1 MKKYTS
7 LKSVFY
13 SDKSSDKVIYTDF
26 LNNRL
31 NNELIVYSGLKM
43 SPFNSKKEIR
53 DVNTLFEIFFLPT
66 VQISILKDKIYKNS
80 SVITYYMSQL
90 PEVASDQLFY
100 NTLVLELQSTND
112 IEGIRSSR
120 QEIGEA
126 INNVITK
133 SQKSNM
139 RFEGL
144 VNQYINIKKGN
155 FNEIKSVKEFRTIW
169 DELVGEEEKDEIP
182 DGNLFR
188 RHPEYVMDGSK
199 IVHAGDINILI
210 N

>member
-90 PEVASDQLFY
+90 PEVASD
-100 NTLVLELQSTND
+100 
-112 IEGIRSSR
+112 
-120 QEIGEA
+120 
-126 INNVITK
+126 
-133 SQKSNM
+133 
-139 RFEGL
+139 
-144 VNQYINIKKGN
+144 
-155 FNEIKSVKEFRTIW
+155 
-169 DELVGEEEKDEIP
+169 
-182 DGNLFR
+182 
-188 RHPEYVMDGSK
+188 
-199 IVHAGDINILI
+199 
-210 N
+210 